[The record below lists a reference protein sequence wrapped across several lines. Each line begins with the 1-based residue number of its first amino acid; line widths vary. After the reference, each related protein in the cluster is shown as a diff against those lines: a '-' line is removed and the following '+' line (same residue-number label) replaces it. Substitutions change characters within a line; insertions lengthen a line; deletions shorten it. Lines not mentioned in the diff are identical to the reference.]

1 MRHVIEVSC
10 PVPNSFRVQ
19 QVASMFDVTLAERS
33 VKRFEVDLPAIDDTW
48 DIGLI
53 VGPSGTGKSTIA
65 REIMG
70 EYLYKPPRWPRN
82 EAIIAVAR
90 RMRCVTLRELQDE
103 LGTTRIPH
111 AFGPYC
117 WVLSDVVRLPSPIA
131 IAGKLSLWNVPESI
145 ARRIARSIE

>member
-1 MRHVIEVSC
+1 M
-10 PVPNSFRVQ
+10 PNSTETIPLQ
-19 QVASMFDVTLAERS
+19 AISICQPYAELIASGRKHIENRTWLTRHPGPLVIHAAKSRNPRLREAAE
-33 VKRFEVDLPAIDDTW
+33 EYNVDLHACDF
-48 DIGLI
+48 G
-53 VGPSGTGKSTIA
+53 
-65 REIMG
+65 
-70 EYLYKPPRWPRN
+70 
-82 EAIIAVAR
+82 AIIAVAR